1 MDLKNSAITAIVLI
15 ESLVHLLKN
24 ESLSKLDQ
32 NFGSLTIDNLNKTT
46 VVLSNGLELKKNDVI
61 DPYSYNETLQE
72 KMIRKA
78 IKNHFEMEKQ
88 LLTRPTARIK
98 PLSLFFIDDIESYRG
113 KDGEQGSLAKFVET
127 EIKQHVTQ
135 LLKTEKHEAYR
146 EYLEKTLKDVSQSH
160 GGYFSQ
166 DNSEKDDKIEK
177 EIEEILHDKET
188 LLSLD
193 NPRRFIFSKWTLREG
208 WDNTLSTE
216 QITAILNGKTVIA
229 PPKEVQEVRNAIK
242 AYEAFQ
248 QWQPSQEADLL
259 QAHQVL
265 MTGLIDEV
273 GQYRHG
279 GVGVMSGDRVVHM
292 APPANQ
298 INRLM
303 ADLLGWLNDSDVHP
317 LIQSSVFHYEFEFIH
332 PFADGNGRMGRL
344 WQTLIL
350 SRWNPI
356 FANIPVESL
365 IYQNQKA
372 YYEVLQA
379 STGRTDS
386 APFIEFILQ
395 MILDAILSS
404 TDTAQDS
411 DHVTAQV
418 NVQVSDQVQR
428 LISAMKLEDY
438 TLAELMQ
445 LVGLNHRATFQ
456 KNYLNPAIE
465 ADLIERTI
473 PDKPKSP
480 KQRYR
485 LKS

>member
-1 MDLKNSAITAIVLI
+1 MKYQPPYTITSKIIYLIAQISENIGRLTVLEEIQDSLKL
-15 ESLVHLLKN
+15 
-24 ESLSKLDQ
+24 
-32 NFGSLTIDNLNKTT
+32 
-46 VVLSNGLELKKNDVI
+46 
-61 DPYSYNETLQE
+61 
-72 KMIRKA
+72 RKA
-78 IKNHFEMEKQ
+78 N
-88 LLTRPTARIK
+88 RIRT
-98 PLSLFFIDDIESYRG
+98 I
-113 KDGEQGSLAKFVET
+113 QGSLA
-127 EIKQHVTQ
+127 
-135 LLKTEKHEAYR
+135 
-146 EYLEKTLKDVSQSH
+146 
-160 GGYFSQ
+160 
-166 DNSEKDDKIEK
+166 IE
-177 EIEEILHDKET
+177 
-188 LLSLD
+188 
-193 NPRRFIFSKWTLREG
+193 G
-208 WDNTLSTE
+208 NTLSTE

-248 QWQPSQEADLL
+248 QWQPSQESDLL
-259 QAHQVL
+259 QAHQML
-265 MTGLIDEV
+265 MTGLIDEI

-303 ADLLGWLNDSDVHP
+303 IDLLDWLNDSDVHP

-332 PFADGNGRMGRL
+332 PFVDGNGRMGRL

-365 IYQNQKA
+365 IFQNQKA
-372 YYEVLQA
+372 YYEALQE
-379 STGRTDS
+379 STDRTDS

-404 TDTAQDS
+404 NVTAQDS
-411 DHVTAQV
+411 DHATAQA

-428 LISAMKLEDY
+428 LVSAMKQEDY

-445 LVGLNHRATFQ
+445 LVGLTHRATFQ

-465 ADLIERTI
+465 ANLIERTI
-473 PDKPKSP
+473 PNKPKSP

-485 LKS
+485 LSL

>member
-1 MDLKNSAITAIVLI
+1 MKYQPPYTITSKIIYLIAQISENIGRLTVLEEIQDSLKL
-15 ESLVHLLKN
+15 
-24 ESLSKLDQ
+24 
-32 NFGSLTIDNLNKTT
+32 
-46 VVLSNGLELKKNDVI
+46 
-61 DPYSYNETLQE
+61 
-72 KMIRKA
+72 RKA
-78 IKNHFEMEKQ
+78 N
-88 LLTRPTARIK
+88 RIRT
-98 PLSLFFIDDIESYRG
+98 I
-113 KDGEQGSLAKFVET
+113 QGSLA
-127 EIKQHVTQ
+127 
-135 LLKTEKHEAYR
+135 
-146 EYLEKTLKDVSQSH
+146 
-160 GGYFSQ
+160 
-166 DNSEKDDKIEK
+166 IE
-177 EIEEILHDKET
+177 
-188 LLSLD
+188 
-193 NPRRFIFSKWTLREG
+193 G
-208 WDNTLSTE
+208 NTLSTE

-229 PPKEVQEVRNAIK
+229 PPKDVQEVRNAIK

-248 QWQPSQEADLL
+248 QWQPSQESDLL
-259 QAHQVL
+259 QAHQML
-265 MTGLIDEV
+265 MTGLIDEI

-303 ADLLGWLNDSDVHP
+303 IDLLDWLNDSDVHP

-332 PFADGNGRMGRL
+332 PFVDGNGRMGRL

-365 IYQNQKA
+365 IFQNQKA
-372 YYEVLQA
+372 YYEALQA
-379 STGRTDS
+379 STDRTDS

-404 TDTAQDS
+404 NDIAQDS
-411 DHVTAQV
+411 DHATAQA

-428 LISAMKLEDY
+428 LVSAMKQEDY

-445 LVGLNHRATFQ
+445 LVGLTHRATFQ

-465 ADLIERTI
+465 ANLIERTI
-473 PDKPKSP
+473 SDKPKSP

-485 LKS
+485 LSV

>member
-1 MDLKNSAITAIVLI
+1 MKYQPPYTITSKIIYLIAQISENIGRLTVLEEIQDSLKL
-15 ESLVHLLKN
+15 
-24 ESLSKLDQ
+24 
-32 NFGSLTIDNLNKTT
+32 
-46 VVLSNGLELKKNDVI
+46 
-61 DPYSYNETLQE
+61 
-72 KMIRKA
+72 RKA
-78 IKNHFEMEKQ
+78 N
-88 LLTRPTARIK
+88 RIRT
-98 PLSLFFIDDIESYRG
+98 I
-113 KDGEQGSLAKFVET
+113 QGSLA
-127 EIKQHVTQ
+127 
-135 LLKTEKHEAYR
+135 
-146 EYLEKTLKDVSQSH
+146 
-160 GGYFSQ
+160 
-166 DNSEKDDKIEK
+166 IE
-177 EIEEILHDKET
+177 
-188 LLSLD
+188 
-193 NPRRFIFSKWTLREG
+193 G
-208 WDNTLSTE
+208 NTLSTE

-259 QAHQVL
+259 QAHQFL

-303 ADLLGWLNDSDVHP
+303 VDLLDWLNDSEVHP

-372 YYEVLQA
+372 YYEALQA
-379 STGRTDS
+379 STDRIDS

-404 TDTAQDS
+404 NNTAQDS
-411 DHVTAQV
+411 DHATAQAD
-418 NVQVSDQVQR
+418 VQVSDQVQR
-428 LISAMKLEDY
+428 LVSAMKQGDY

-445 LVGLNHRATFQ
+445 LVGLTHRATFQ

-465 ADLIERTI
+465 VGLVDRTI

-480 KQRYR
+480 KQKYR
-485 LKS
+485 LK

>member
-1 MDLKNSAITAIVLI
+1 MTVLEEIQDSLKL
-15 ESLVHLLKN
+15 
-24 ESLSKLDQ
+24 
-32 NFGSLTIDNLNKTT
+32 
-46 VVLSNGLELKKNDVI
+46 
-61 DPYSYNETLQE
+61 
-72 KMIRKA
+72 RKA
-78 IKNHFEMEKQ
+78 N
-88 LLTRPTARIK
+88 RIRT
-98 PLSLFFIDDIESYRG
+98 I
-113 KDGEQGSLAKFVET
+113 QGSLA
-127 EIKQHVTQ
+127 
-135 LLKTEKHEAYR
+135 
-146 EYLEKTLKDVSQSH
+146 
-160 GGYFSQ
+160 
-166 DNSEKDDKIEK
+166 IE
-177 EIEEILHDKET
+177 
-188 LLSLD
+188 
-193 NPRRFIFSKWTLREG
+193 G
-208 WDNTLSTE
+208 NTLSTE

-248 QWQPSQEADLL
+248 QWQPSQEKDLL
-259 QAHQVL
+259 QAHQIL

-303 ADLLGWLNDSDVHP
+303 ADLLNWLNDSDIHP

-372 YYEVLQA
+372 YYEALQA
-379 STGRTDS
+379 STDRTDS
-386 APFIEFILQ
+386 APFIEFILH

-428 LISAMKLEDY
+428 LLSAMKQEDY

-445 LVGLNHRATFQ
+445 LVGLTHRATFQ
-456 KNYLNPAIE
+456 RNYLNPAIE
-465 ADLIERTI
+465 AGLIKRTI

-485 LKS
+485 LKR

>member
-1 MDLKNSAITAIVLI
+1 M
-15 ESLVHLLKN
+15 
-24 ESLSKLDQ
+24 
-32 NFGSLTIDNLNKTT
+32 
-46 VVLSNGLELKKNDVI
+46 
-61 DPYSYNETLQE
+61 
-72 KMIRKA
+72 RKA
-78 IKNHFEMEKQ
+78 N
-88 LLTRPTARIK
+88 RICT
-98 PLSLFFIDDIESYRG
+98 I
-113 KDGEQGSLAKFVET
+113 QGSLA
-127 EIKQHVTQ
+127 
-135 LLKTEKHEAYR
+135 
-146 EYLEKTLKDVSQSH
+146 
-160 GGYFSQ
+160 
-166 DNSEKDDKIEK
+166 IE
-177 EIEEILHDKET
+177 
-188 LLSLD
+188 
-193 NPRRFIFSKWTLREG
+193 G
-208 WDNTLSTE
+208 NTLSTE
-216 QITAILNGKTVIA
+216 QIKAILNSKVVIA
-229 PPKEVQEVRNAIK
+229 PPKEVQEVRNTIK

-248 QWQPSQEADLL
+248 QWQPSQEVDLL
-259 QAHQVL
+259 QAHQIL

-303 ADLLGWLNDSDVHP
+303 FDLLDWLNDSDVHP

-372 YYEVLQA
+372 YYEALQA
-379 STGRTDS
+379 STDRTDS

-404 TDTAQDS
+404 NDTAQASDHATAQAS
-411 DHVTAQV
+411 DHV
-418 NVQVSDQVQR
+418 QR
-428 LISAMKLEDY
+428 LLSAMKQEDY

-445 LVGLNHRATFQ
+445 LVGLTHRATFQ

-465 ADLIERTI
+465 AGLIKRTI

-485 LKS
+485 LKR

>member
-1 MDLKNSAITAIVLI
+1 M
-15 ESLVHLLKN
+15 
-24 ESLSKLDQ
+24 
-32 NFGSLTIDNLNKTT
+32 
-46 VVLSNGLELKKNDVI
+46 
-61 DPYSYNETLQE
+61 
-72 KMIRKA
+72 
-78 IKNHFEMEKQ
+78 
-88 LLTRPTARIK
+88 
-98 PLSLFFIDDIESYRG
+98 
-113 KDGEQGSLAKFVET
+113 
-127 EIKQHVTQ
+127 
-135 LLKTEKHEAYR
+135 
-146 EYLEKTLKDVSQSH
+146 
-160 GGYFSQ
+160 
-166 DNSEKDDKIEK
+166 
-177 EIEEILHDKET
+177 
-188 LLSLD
+188 
-193 NPRRFIFSKWTLREG
+193 
-208 WDNTLSTE
+208 
-216 QITAILNGKTVIA
+216 
-229 PPKEVQEVRNAIK
+229 RNAIK

-248 QWQPSQEADLL
+248 QWQPSQESDLL
-259 QAHQVL
+259 QAHQIL

-303 ADLLGWLNDSDVHP
+303 VDLLDWLNDSEVHP

-372 YYEVLQA
+372 YYEALQA
-379 STGRTDS
+379 STDRTDS

-411 DHVTAQV
+411 DHATA
-418 NVQVSDQVQR
+418 QVSDQVQR
-428 LISAMKLEDY
+428 LLSAMKQEDY

-445 LVGLNHRATFQ
+445 LVGLTHRATFQ

>member
-1 MDLKNSAITAIVLI
+1 MKYQPPYTITSKIIHLIAQISENIGRLTVLEEIQENLKL
-15 ESLVHLLKN
+15 
-24 ESLSKLDQ
+24 
-32 NFGSLTIDNLNKTT
+32 
-46 VVLSNGLELKKNDVI
+46 
-61 DPYSYNETLQE
+61 
-72 KMIRKA
+72 RKA
-78 IKNHFEMEKQ
+78 N
-88 LLTRPTARIK
+88 RIRT
-98 PLSLFFIDDIESYRG
+98 I
-113 KDGEQGSLAKFVET
+113 QGSLA
-127 EIKQHVTQ
+127 
-135 LLKTEKHEAYR
+135 
-146 EYLEKTLKDVSQSH
+146 
-160 GGYFSQ
+160 
-166 DNSEKDDKIEK
+166 IE
-177 EIEEILHDKET
+177 
-188 LLSLD
+188 
-193 NPRRFIFSKWTLREG
+193 G
-208 WDNTLSTE
+208 NTLSTE

-372 YYEVLQA
+372 YYEALQA
-379 STGRTDS
+379 STDRTDS

-404 TDTAQDS
+404 TDTA
-411 DHVTAQV
+411 
-418 NVQVSDQVQR
+418 
-428 LISAMKLEDY
+428 
-438 TLAELMQ
+438 
-445 LVGLNHRATFQ
+445 
-456 KNYLNPAIE
+456 
-465 ADLIERTI
+465 
-473 PDKPKSP
+473 
-480 KQRYR
+480 
-485 LKS
+485 